1 MKMKLLTTA
10 AVATLFLTGAASTIW
25 AKSPKFKMT
34 TPVPESITTPDK
46 VETSIGT
53 LKFFDGVPDKE
64 TVGTL
69 YDYVD
74 RARAVQAYVS
84 TIPGVSQYAMR
95 QGQRD
100 IGATKVNQILIW
112 DKLAD
117 SKSLFLTGNS
127 STIYTWTYTDL
138 ANDGP
143 TVIELPP
150 GMLGVVDDMWF
161 RYVTDLGI
169 AGPDKG
175 KGGKYLILPP
185 GYKGDVPDGY
195 FVVRPSTFGNWIFMR
210 AYISD
215 GVDKAAQGVRD
226 NLKIYPLSMADNPPE
241 PEFIGMS
248 GRGDYNAV
256 PPNDYSYWEML
267 NQLVQE
273 EPIGAHDPET
283 RGLLAALGIAKG
295 KPFAPDARMKA
306 ILTDAVAIGNAYARA
321 NTVVPKDSDQ
331 RIYGPDS
338 EWVMA
343 FANKDSTF
351 LVDGARRYDSRLWM
365 HYNAVVVT
373 PAMAVTKPGTGSDYG
388 IAGLAKGGEIL
399 DGSKTYKLTLPPNVP
414 VKDFWSVTVYD
425 PQTRSMLQTDQQ
437 FPALDSYNKNM
448 QPNADGSYDI
458 YFAPKAPK
466 GKEGNWIQTIPNKS
480 WFIILRMYGPLEPWL
495 DKTWRPGEIELVK

>member
-1 MKMKLLTTA
+1 MTILPLRNA
-10 AVATLFLTGAASTIW
+10 LCGASILALVSSGGFAQT
-25 AKSPKFKMT
+25 PTYEMT
-34 TPVPESITTPDK
+34 TDIPPEITTPD
-46 VETSIGT
+46 VVDTSIGT
-53 LKFFDGVPDKE
+53 LNFFDGVPNKE
-64 TVGTL
+64 TIDTV
-69 YDYVD
+69 YDYMD

-84 TIPGVSQYAMR
+84 TVPGVSQFAMR

-100 IGATKVNQILIW
+100 IGATKVNQVLIW

-117 SKSLFLTGNS
+117 SKSLFLTGNT
-127 STIYTWTYTDL
+127 STVYAWTYTDL

-161 RYVTDLGI
+161 RYVTDLGV
-169 AGPDKG
+169 AGPDQG

-185 GYKGDVPDGY
+185 GYDGDVPDGY
-195 FVVRPSTFGNWIFMR
+195 FVVRPETFGNWIFLR

-226 NLKIYPLSMADNPPE
+226 NLKIYPLSMVDSPPA

-256 PPNDYSYWEML
+256 LPNDYSYWEML

-295 KPFAPDARMKA
+295 QPFAPDDRMKA

-373 PAMAVTKPGTGSDYG
+373 PAMAVTVPGKGSDYG
-388 IAGLAKGGEIL
+388 IAGMAKGGEVL
-399 DGSKTYKLTLPPNVP
+399 DGAKTYKLTIPKDPPA
-414 VKDFWSVTVYD
+414 KDFWAVTIYD
-425 PQTRSMLQTDQQ
+425 TQTRSQLQTDQQ
-437 FPALDSYNKNM
+437 FPTLGSQTDSIKT
-448 QPNADGSYDI
+448 NADGSYDI
-458 YFAPKAPK
+458 YFAPEAPE
-466 GKEGNWIQTIPNKS
+466 GQEGNWLQTIPGKS
-480 WFIILRMYGPLEPWL
+480 WFIILRMYGPEQAWI
-495 DKTWRPGEIELVK
+495 DKSWKPSEIELVE

>member
-1 MKMKLLTTA
+1 MGVCLAATTA
-10 AVATLFLTGAASTIW
+10 MAEV
-25 AKSPKFKMT
+25 PKMKMT
-34 TPVPESITTPDK
+34 TDIPPEITTPD
-46 VETSIGT
+46 VVDTSIGT
-53 LKFFDGVPDKE
+53 LNFFDGVPTKE
-64 TVGTL
+64 TIDTV
-69 YDYVD
+69 YDYMD

-84 TIPGVSQYAMR
+84 TVPGVSQYAMR

-169 AGPDKG
+169 AGPDQG

-185 GYKGDVPDGY
+185 GYDGEVPDGY
-195 FVVRPSTFGNWIFMR
+195 FVVRPATYGNWIFMR

-256 PPNDYSYWEML
+256 LPNDYSYWEML

-295 KPFAPDARMKA
+295 EPFAPDARMKA

-321 NTVVPKDSDQ
+321 NTVCPERQ
-331 RIYGPDS
+331 RPADLWARQRVGHGLCQQGLDLPGRWRTPVRFPAVDALQRRGCDARDGRHRARQGVGLRHRGIGEGRRDPRRWQDLQADPAAECS
-338 EWVMA
+338 GQG
-343 FANKDSTF
+343 F
-351 LVDGARRYDSRLWM
+351 LVS
-365 HYNAVVVT
+365 H
-373 PAMAVTKPGTGSDYG
+373 
-388 IAGLAKGGEIL
+388 GL
-399 DGSKTYKLTLPPNVP
+399 
-414 VKDFWSVTVYD
+414 
-425 PQTRSMLQTDQQ
+425 
-437 FPALDSYNKNM
+437 
-448 QPNADGSYDI
+448 
-458 YFAPKAPK
+458 
-466 GKEGNWIQTIPNKS
+466 
-480 WFIILRMYGPLEPWL
+480 
-495 DKTWRPGEIELVK
+495 

>member
-1 MKMKLLTTA
+1 M
-10 AVATLFLTGAASTIW
+10 
-25 AKSPKFKMT
+25 
-34 TPVPESITTPDK
+34 
-46 VETSIGT
+46 
-53 LKFFDGVPDKE
+53 
-64 TVGTL
+64 
-69 YDYVD
+69 
-74 RARAVQAYVS
+74 
-84 TIPGVSQYAMR
+84 
-95 QGQRD
+95 
-100 IGATKVNQILIW
+100 
-112 DKLAD
+112 
-117 SKSLFLTGNS
+117 
-127 STIYTWTYTDL
+127 
-138 ANDGP
+138 
-143 TVIELPP
+143 IELPP
-150 GMLGVVDDMWF
+150 GMLGAVDDMWF

-169 AGPDKG
+169 AGPDQG

-185 GYKGDVPDGY
+185 DYDGEVPEGY

-215 GVDKAAQGVRD
+215 GVEAAAQGVKD

-241 PEFIGMS
+241 SEFFSMS
-248 GRGDYNAV
+248 GREGYNAV

-295 KPFAPDARMKA
+295 EPFEPDDRMKA
-306 ILTDAVAIGNAYARA
+306 TLTDAVAIGNAYARA
-321 NTVVPKDSDQ
+321 NTVVPKDGDQ

-343 FANKDSTF
+343 FADKDTTF

-373 PAMAVTKPGTGSDYG
+373 PAMAVTAPGTGSDYG

-399 DGSKTYKLTLPPNVP
+399 DGGKTYKLTLPPNVP

-425 PQTRSMLQTDQQ
+425 PQTRSMLQTDQT
-437 FPALDSYNKNM
+437 FPALDSYNENM
-448 QPNADGSYDI
+448 QRNADGSWDI
-458 YFAPKAPK
+458 YFAPEAPE
-466 GKEGNWIQTIPNKS
+466 GQEGNWIQTIPEKS

-495 DKTWRPGEIELVK
+495 NKTWVPGEIELVE

>member
-1 MKMKLLTTA
+1 MRLILTTA
-10 AVATLFLTGAASTIW
+10 MGVCLAATTAMAE
-25 AKSPKFKMT
+25 APKMKMT
-34 TPVPESITTPDK
+34 TDIPPEITTPD
-46 VETSIGT
+46 VVDTSIGT
-53 LKFFDGVPDKE
+53 LNFFDGVPTEE
-64 TVGTL
+64 TIDTV
-69 YDYVD
+69 YDYMD

-84 TIPGVSQYAMR
+84 TVPGVSQFAMR

-169 AGPDKG
+169 AGPDQG

-185 GYKGDVPDGY
+185 GYDGEVPDGY
-195 FVVRPSTFGNWIFMR
+195 FVVRPATYGNWIFMR

-256 PPNDYSYWEML
+256 LPNDYSYWEML

-295 KPFAPDARMKA
+295 EPFAPDARMKA
-306 ILTDAVAIGNAYARA
+306 ILTDAIAIGNAYARA

-373 PAMAVTKPGTGSDYG
+373 PAMAVTAPGKGSDYG
-388 IAGLAKGGEIL
+388 IAGMAKGGEIL
-399 DGSKTYKLTLPPNVP
+399 DGGKTYKLTLPPNVP

-425 PQTRSMLQTDQQ
+425 PQTRSMLQTDQT
-437 FPALDSYNKNM
+437 FPALDSYNENM
-448 QPNADGSYDI
+448 QQNADGSWDI
-458 YFAPKAPK
+458 YFAPEAP
-466 GKEGNWIQTIPNKS
+466 EGQEDNWIQTVPEKS

-495 DKTWRPGEIELVK
+495 DKTWVPGEIELVK

>member
-1 MKMKLLTTA
+1 M
-10 AVATLFLTGAASTIW
+10 TGLPLRNALCGASILALVSSVGFAQT
-25 AKSPKFKMT
+25 PTYKMT
-34 TPVPESITTPDK
+34 TDIPPEITTPD
-46 VETSIGT
+46 VVDTSIGT
-53 LKFFDGVPDKE
+53 LNFFDGVPNKE
-64 TVGTL
+64 TIDTV
-69 YDYVD
+69 YDYMD

-84 TIPGVSQYAMR
+84 TVPGVSQFAMR

-169 AGPDKG
+169 AGPDQG

-185 GYKGDVPDGY
+185 GYDGEVPDGY
-195 FVVRPSTFGNWIFMR
+195 FVVRPATYGNWIFMR

-215 GVDKAAQGVRD
+215 GVDKAAQGVKD
-226 NLKIYPLSMADNPPE
+226 NLKIYPLSMVDNPPA

-248 GRGDYNAV
+248 GRGDYNAIL
-256 PPNDYSYWEML
+256 PNDYSYWEML

-295 KPFAPDARMKA
+295 QPFEPDARMKA

-373 PAMAVTKPGTGSDYG
+373 PAMAVTAPGKGSDYG
-388 IAGLAKGGEIL
+388 IAGMAKGGEIL
-399 DGSKTYKLTLPPNVP
+399 DGGKTYKLTLPPNVP

-425 PQTRSMLQTDQQ
+425 PQTRSMLQTDQT
-437 FPALDSYNKNM
+437 FPALDSYNENM
-448 QPNADGSYDI
+448 QQNADGSWDI
-458 YFAPKAPK
+458 YFAPEAP
-466 GKEGNWIQTIPNKS
+466 EGQEDNWIQTIPEKS

-495 DKTWRPGEIELVK
+495 NKTWVPGEIELVE